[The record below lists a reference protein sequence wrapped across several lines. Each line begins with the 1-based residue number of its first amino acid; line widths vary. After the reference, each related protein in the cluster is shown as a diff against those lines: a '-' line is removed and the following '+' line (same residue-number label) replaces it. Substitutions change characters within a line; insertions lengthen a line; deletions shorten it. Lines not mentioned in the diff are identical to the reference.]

1 MSETSKRAEYY
12 FAKSAVSV
20 DVAKA
25 CLAASSLNPAFKP
38 AADYFSNRTL
48 YFLSLAFAEMAL
60 RPLPPMGH
68 ERNRLVRDS

>member
-25 CLAASSLNPAFKP
+25 CIAAACLNPAFKP

-60 RPLPPMGH
+60 RPIPPLPVQ
-68 ERNRLVRDS
+68 RN